1 MRTAGFAAWGR
12 WVTRG
17 LGPLALAA
25 PAIVL
30 APACRGDGATAT
42 GDADTSAGDL
52 PTTGGASGPTVST
65 ETTAIEPGSS
75 TGTSTTGTAGTTGVG
90 AEATSSGNA
99 EATADTTAG
108 TSSSGSTGATTE
120 TSGDAESTAATLLL
134 DPPPPHFTDVTD
146 DAGVWYVQ
154 GVVQQAPHCL
164 IDQLG
169 PGNFGFCVPEREIA
183 GAAVADIDGDD
194 DLDLFVTRTNG
205 SNLLF
210 ANDGAGTFL
219 EVSAARG
226 LTEVGH
232 SSGAAFGDV
241 DNDGDAD
248 LFVATVA
255 SYAHRL
261 YINDGT
267 GHFVE
272 DALARGAA
280 IDTGELHIG
289 TTPTFGDFDL
299 DGYLDL
305 YVGEWTIVA
314 QIGAHPSHARLLRNL
329 GDAAPGSFEDVTQQA
344 GVVMDGAWALAPDTA
359 PGTYAFAAAFVDL
372 DDDRYPELAI
382 SADYGTS
389 RLFWNDGDGTFT
401 DRTTEVG
408 VGLEA
413 NGMGSTLGDY
423 DNDGDIDW
431 YVTSLSN
438 AQFPA
443 DNRLYRNSGAR
454 SFDDVAGA
462 LGVDDNGWG
471 WGAAFFDADNDG
483 DLDLVAGAGYYL
495 VVNQD
500 DPLKLW
506 RNEGDAPMLD
516 VSDAVGFGPP
526 RQRRGI
532 LSWDYDAD
540 GDLDLFV
547 SNTGDAPEL
556 YRNDGAEATDWL
568 RVRVVGT
575 TSNRDGLGARVHLRL
590 GPGLPGQMREIGVGS
605 HYMGHGER
613 TAHFGL
619 GDGDDPVA
627 EVRVVWPASDTEQ
640 IFHDV
645 ARNQTLV
652 VVEP

>member
-12 WVTRG
+12 RVTRG

-25 PAIVL
+25 IAL

-305 YVGEWTIVA
+305 Y
-314 QIGAHPSHARLLRNL
+314 
-329 GDAAPGSFEDVTQQA
+329 
-344 GVVMDGAWALAPDTA
+344 
-359 PGTYAFAAAFVDL
+359 
-372 DDDRYPELAI
+372 
-382 SADYGTS
+382 
-389 RLFWNDGDGTFT
+389 
-401 DRTTEVG
+401 
-408 VGLEA
+408 
-413 NGMGSTLGDY
+413 
-423 DNDGDIDW
+423 
-431 YVTSLSN
+431 
-438 AQFPA
+438 
-443 DNRLYRNSGAR
+443 
-454 SFDDVAGA
+454 
-462 LGVDDNGWG
+462 
-471 WGAAFFDADNDG
+471 
-483 DLDLVAGAGYYL
+483 
-495 VVNQD
+495 
-500 DPLKLW
+500 
-506 RNEGDAPMLD
+506 
-516 VSDAVGFGPP
+516 
-526 RQRRGI
+526 
-532 LSWDYDAD
+532 
-540 GDLDLFV
+540 
-547 SNTGDAPEL
+547 
-556 YRNDGAEATDWL
+556 
-568 RVRVVGT
+568 
-575 TSNRDGLGARVHLRL
+575 
-590 GPGLPGQMREIGVGS
+590 
-605 HYMGHGER
+605 
-613 TAHFGL
+613 
-619 GDGDDPVA
+619 
-627 EVRVVWPASDTEQ
+627 
-640 IFHDV
+640 
-645 ARNQTLV
+645 
-652 VVEP
+652 

>member
-12 WVTRG
+12 RVTRG
-17 LGPLALAA
+17 LGPVAPATLLALAS
-25 PAIVL
+25 
-30 APACRGDGATAT
+30 ACRGDGALAT
-42 GDADTSAGDL
+42 GEAGSGEI
-52 PTTGGASGPTVST
+52 PTTGVESASGGST
-65 ETTAIEPGSS
+65 GTTASEPGSS
-75 TGTSTTGTAGTTGVG
+75 SGAGTTEPAGTTGVG
-90 AEATSSGNA
+90 GTASSSDADGTG
-99 EATADTTAG
+99 TAASS
-108 TSSSGSTGATTE
+108 SSSGSSSSGATTS
-120 TSGDAESTAATLLL
+120 TRGDSESTGAAPLVDLA
-134 DPPPPHFTDVTD
+134 PPHFTDVTD

-154 GVVQQAPHCL
+154 GVVHQAPHCL

-183 GAAVADIDGDD
+183 GAAVADVDGDD

-219 EVSAARG
+219 EVSAACG

-232 SSGAAFGDV
+232 SSGAAFGDI

-261 YINDGT
+261 YINDGA

-314 QIGAHPSHARLLRNL
+314 QIGDHPSHARLLRNL
-329 GDAAPGSFEDVTQQA
+329 GDASPGSFEDVTQEA

-359 PGTYAFAAAFVDL
+359 PGTYAFAASFVDL

-389 RLFWNDGDGTFT
+389 RLFWNDGDGSFT
-401 DRTTEVG
+401 DRTAEVG
-408 VGLEA
+408 VGLES

-423 DNDGDIDW
+423 DNDGDLDW

-462 LGVDDNGWG
+462 LGVGDNGWG
-471 WGAAFFDADNDG
+471 WGAAFFEADNDG

-506 RNEGDAPMLD
+506 RNEADGSMLD
-516 VSDAVGFGPP
+516 LSDAVGFGPP
-526 RQRRGI
+526 RQRRGV

-547 SNTGDAPEL
+547 SSTGDAPEL

-575 TSNRDGLGARVHLRL
+575 TSNRDGLGARVHLRV

-605 HYMGHGER
+605 HFMGHGER

-627 EVRVVWPASDTEQ
+627 EVRVVWPASHTEQ

>member
-1 MRTAGFAAWGR
+1 M
-12 WVTRG
+12 VRG
-17 LGPLALAA
+17 LGPVAFAVHAAALG
-25 PAIVL
+25 
-30 APACRGDGATAT
+30 PACRDDGALAVDDGAT
-42 GDADTSAGDL
+42 SR
-52 PTTGGASGPTVST
+52 
-65 ETTAIEPGSS
+65 
-75 TGTSTTGTAGTTGVG
+75 
-90 AEATSSGNA
+90 
-99 EATADTTAG
+99 
-108 TSSSGSTGATTE
+108 GATT
-120 TSGDAESTAATLLL
+120 TGSSGESAAGESTAATEAGATA
-134 DPPPPHFTDVTD
+134 DPIASTGIATTTGGVGSDTASSGEDASAGSSGDGASTGAGSSSSGAADPGTSETSSSSGEVLFDPALPHFTDVTD

-154 GVVQQAPHCL
+154 GVVHQAPHCL

-183 GAAVADIDGDD
+183 GAAVADVDGDD
-194 DLDLFVTRTNG
+194 DLDLFVTRTEG

-219 EVSAARG
+219 EVSAAAG
-226 LTEVGH
+226 LTEIGH
-232 SSGAAFGDV
+232 SAGAAFGDI

-248 LFVATVA
+248 LFVATIG

-272 DALARGAA
+272 DAVARGAA

-299 DGYLDL
+299 DGYLDV
-305 YVGEWTIVA
+305 YVGEWTVVA

-329 GDAAPGSFEDVTQQA
+329 GDASPGSFEDVTQSA
-344 GVVMDGAWALAPDTA
+344 GVDMDGSWAFAPDTP

-389 RLFWNDGDGTFT
+389 RLFWNDGNGTFT
-401 DRTTEVG
+401 DRTDEVG
-408 VGLEA
+408 VGIEA

-431 YVTSLSN
+431 YVTSITNEES
-438 AQFPA
+438 PH

-454 SFDDVAGA
+454 SFDEVAVEM
-462 LGVDDNGWG
+462 GVGDNGWG
-471 WGAAFFDADNDG
+471 WGAAFFEADNDG
-483 DLDLVAGAGYYL
+483 DLDLIAGAGYFIF
-495 VVNQD
+495 VHQD

-506 RNEGDAPMLD
+506 RNEGDGPMLD

-532 LSWDYDAD
+532 LTWDYDAD

-556 YRNDGAEATDWL
+556 YRNDGAEAADWL

-575 TSNRDGLGARVHLRL
+575 TSNRDGLGARVYLRF
-590 GPGLPGQMREIGVGS
+590 GPGVPGQMREIGVGS

-619 GDGDDPVA
+619 GDGEAPIP

-652 VVEP
+652 AIEP